1 MRNAAILCAVAICAF
16 GCRTP
21 EPIGEHF
28 GELREEMRSG
38 QAVWKMKGRPELA
51 GELIVI
57 HRSNG
62 SHFAQFAKPPIS
74 LMTAETDGA
83 RWSATVPPNRTFKGR
98 GKPPERLALLHLA
111 RILGGEA
118 PGKNWLWQ
126 TNAESWRLEHRKS
139 GESIEGYLSP

>member
-1 MRNAAILCAVAICAF
+1 MRNAVILCAVAICAF

-83 RWSATVPPNRTFKGR
+83 RWSATCRASSSLPTR
-98 GKPPERLALLHLA
+98 
-111 RILGGEA
+111 
-118 PGKNWLWQ
+118 
-126 TNAESWRLEHRKS
+126 
-139 GESIEGYLSP
+139 